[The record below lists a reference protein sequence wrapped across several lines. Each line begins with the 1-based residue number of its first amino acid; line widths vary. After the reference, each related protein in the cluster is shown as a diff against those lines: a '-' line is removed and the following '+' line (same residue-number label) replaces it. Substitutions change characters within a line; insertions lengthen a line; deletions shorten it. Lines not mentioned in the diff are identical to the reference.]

1 MSDNRLPDGSFY
13 RFPFGLRGFGF
24 FTRVPNRPH
33 ILNEKFP
40 PRPAATTF
48 SRTTTH
54 EPGASFRVASPAFP
68 LCWYWFHHL
77 FSRTELSFIHESSP
91 SPLGVVSKS
100 SDRHRFRTRW
110 RSLPPNSSRVL
121 KQILPE
127 MWSAIAEKSIFSTEL
142 YCVVVWRPPHAHIVT
157 ILPNRVRRALHR
169 WQPPVLAACSQIPSM
184 KRIVLGFGA
193 ALP

>member
-1 MSDNRLPDGSFY
+1 MLLITERKPHTYTVHWEGGGWQVLRALLAFLLLFFWVAHRLVVAFWMSDNRLPDGSFY

-40 PRPAATTF
+40 SRPAATTF

-110 RSLPPNSSRVL
+110 RSLPPNSSRV
-121 KQILPE
+121 
-127 MWSAIAEKSIFSTEL
+127 WSRYSPK
-142 YCVVVWRPPHAHIVT
+142 C
-157 ILPNRVRRALHR
+157 
-169 WQPPVLAACSQIPSM
+169 
-184 KRIVLGFGA
+184 GA
-193 ALP
+193 Q